1 MNQKKNS
8 LDKETFIHIVKG
20 ALIAGGGV
28 ALTYILQAIS
38 MMEFGEWTAIVVGIC
53 SILINAIREFIKGE

>member
-1 MNQKKNS
+1 MQKKNS

-20 ALIAGGGV
+20 GLIAGGGV